1 MAVKP
6 IPDNYHA
13 VTPYLIVADAGREI
27 EFLKQA
33 FGAAESSRALTPEG
47 KVMHAEVRIRDS
59 AIMMSEPMAGISP
72 TTATLLLYVN
82 DCDAEYQR
90 ALKAGATS
98 LNEPADQFY
107 GDRSCG
113 VKDPAGN
120 TWWISTHKEDVAPDE
135 MKRRMQAEMQKRRA
149 SGSGA

>member
-6 IPDNYHA
+6 IPDQYHA
-13 VTPYLIVADAGREI
+13 VTPYLIVADAAREI
-27 EFLKQA
+27 DFLKQA
-33 FGAAESSRALTPEG
+33 FGAVESARALTPDG

-59 AIMMSEPMAGISP
+59 AIMLSDPMAGMNP
-72 TTATLLLYVN
+72 TPAGLLLYVT

-107 GDRSCG
+107 GDRSGG

-120 TWWISTHKEDVAPDE
+120 TWWISTHKEDVAPEE

-149 SGSGA
+149 SGGA